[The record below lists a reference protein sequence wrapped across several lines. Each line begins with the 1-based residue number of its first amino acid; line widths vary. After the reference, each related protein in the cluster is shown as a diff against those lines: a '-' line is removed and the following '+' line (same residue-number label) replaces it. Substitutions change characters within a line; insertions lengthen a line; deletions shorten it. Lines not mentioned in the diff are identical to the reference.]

1 MYDKWAAY
9 GQSKTANI
17 LLAISL
23 ANKLGKRGLQAH
35 SVHPGTIA
43 GTGLASHLDMSADV
57 ALLSEFSHPVR
68 GNTVLVLIPMFRGT
82 RSVARQ
88 P

>member
-1 MYDKWAAY
+1 M
-9 GQSKTANI
+9 

-23 ANKLGKRGLQAH
+23 ADKLGQKGLQAY

-57 ALLSEFSHPVR
+57 ALLSEFSHLVR
-68 GNTVLVLIPMFRGT
+68 GNIVLVLIPMFRGAG
-82 RSVARQ
+82 SVTWQ